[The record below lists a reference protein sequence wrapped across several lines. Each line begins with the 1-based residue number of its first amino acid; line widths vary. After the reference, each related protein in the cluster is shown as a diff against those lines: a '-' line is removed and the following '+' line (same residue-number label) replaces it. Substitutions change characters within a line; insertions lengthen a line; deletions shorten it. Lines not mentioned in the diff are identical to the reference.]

1 VPKDFNCPKAE
12 MEASAATISAGVAE
26 SQLLEGAANAEG
38 IENNV
43 IAEEKHVEN
52 SDEDDCPPAPLTKWE
67 KKLIQMVSVQRDM
80 PGYHCSP
87 TDAIVA
93 VDSSWQGN
101 TSVYLVEVGSK
112 GEVCF
117 FQPASM

>member
-1 VPKDFNCPKAE
+1 MPKDFNCPKAE

-52 SDEDDCPPAPLTKWE
+52 SDDVTGVK
-67 KKLIQMVSVQRDM
+67 
-80 PGYHCSP
+80 
-87 TDAIVA
+87 
-93 VDSSWQGN
+93 
-101 TSVYLVEVGSK
+101 
-112 GEVCF
+112 
-117 FQPASM
+117 